1 MGYYLEEITMG
12 SQKEDALMMVRKLS
26 EDSHAGRAFCYK
38 ALKRFDFDYQK
49 ALFYLKSDE
58 FKAASRM

>member
-1 MGYYLEEITMG
+1 MG

-49 ALFYLKSDE
+49 ALAYLKSEE
-58 FKAASRM
+58 FKTSFEYRTTPFYRR

>member
-1 MGYYLEEITMG
+1 MG
-12 SQKEDALMMVRKLS
+12 SQKDNMLVAVRKLS
-26 EDSHAGRAFCYK
+26 KESRAGLLFSYK

-49 ALFYLKSDE
+49 ALAYLKSDA

>member
-1 MGYYLEEITMG
+1 MG

-49 ALFYLKSDE
+49 ALAYLKSDT
-58 FKAASRM
+58 FKTASRM